1 MLDALRFLLA
11 KLQMELIMS
20 SCNSINSLF
29 KALNKLPS
37 GIDEMYRATL
47 DRIEAQPEED
57 VSIAHRTFIRLVY
70 EFNPRYP
77 ATRPMSAEDFRYYLA
92 VSFENQVFDKG
103 DLVPIPLIL
112 STCCGLVIAE
122 EGDWGISELRFI
134 RELVLPNTGVS
145 THIIHGIQ
153 TTRPRSS

>member
-1 MLDALRFLLA
+1 
-11 KLQMELIMS
+11 MELIMS

-29 KALNKLPS
+29 KALDKLPY

-47 DRIEAQPEED
+47 DRIAAQPEED
-57 VSIAHRTFIRLVY
+57 VSIAHRTFVRLVY
-70 EFNPRYP
+70 EFSPWN
-77 ATRPMSAEDFRYYLA
+77 ADTRPMSAEDLRHYLA
-92 VSFENQVFDKG
+92 VSFENQTFDKG

-122 EGDWGISELRFI
+122 EGDQGFPEIHFI
-134 RELVLPNTGVS
+134 RELVLPNTSVS
-145 THIIHGIQ
+145 THTIHGIQ